1 MSLNNKEFGELLAE
15 ACYKSGLKEIPIV
28 LNSEQYDA
36 FRQKYK
42 KLIITK
48 NEVQWSSMYY
58 ISSI

>member
-1 MSLNNKEFGELLAE
+1 MSLNNKEFGEILAE

-48 NEVQWSSMYY
+48 NEVQ
-58 ISSI
+58 